1 MIKNFREEIE
11 IIITD
16 TGAGISDKEF
26 PYIFH
31 KFYHSS
37 KGSKEF
43 IENDMDLV
51 FIKQIIDMHRGIIR
65 VQSEPGKGTSVLI
78 KLPKK
83 QKYK

>member
-1 MIKNFREEIE
+1 MVKIFSEEIE

-16 TGAGISDKEF
+16 TGTGISEKEF

-37 KGSKEF
+37 KGSKQF

-51 FIKQIIDMHRGIIR
+51 FMKQVIELHKGLIK
-65 VQSEPGKGTSVLI
+65 VQSEPQKGTSVLI
-78 KLPKK
+78 KLPRKLK
-83 QKYK
+83 F